1 MGSIP
6 TTGSNFYFK
15 SHKEKKLKNE
25 HYNNTPYSRYLENI
39 EEVDRKVPPSM
50 TEVDLII
57 LNGDCA
63 DARETVFNGMRN
75 FETKSGGVKDI
86 FSNQEGGVVNAYTIN
101 PKGKVVR
108 VWHNKRRHTMPTGDR
123 VTESVYFDQIRLNT
137 ITPEIFADTIDR
149 GVRTPPQ
156 LRKR

>member
-1 MGSIP
+1 ME
-6 TTGSNFYFK
+6 
-15 SHKEKKLKNE
+15 KEY
-25 HYNNTPYSRYLENI
+25 YNKTSYSRYLENI
-39 EEVDRKVPPSM
+39 DEEYSKVPPSM

-57 LNGDCA
+57 LHPCEN
-63 DARETVFNGMRN
+63 AREHVFNGMRN
-75 FETKSGGVKDI
+75 FETKSGGVKEV

-108 VWHNKRRHTMPTGDR
+108 VWHNKRSHTMPTGDR

>member
-1 MGSIP
+1 M
-6 TTGSNFYFK
+6 
-15 SHKEKKLKNE
+15 KNE

-57 LNGDCA
+57 LNGDCT

-75 FETKSGGVKDI
+75 FETKSGGVKEI
-86 FSNQEGGVVNAYTIN
+86 FSKPQVVNAYTIN
-101 PKGKVVR
+101 SRGKVVR
-108 VWHNKRRHTMPTGDR
+108 VWRNKYWQDRPTGDK

-137 ITPEIFADTIDR
+137 ITPVIFGDGRDR
-149 GVRTPPQ
+149 VVRTPPQ
-156 LRKR
+156 LRMR

>member
-1 MGSIP
+1 ME
-6 TTGSNFYFK
+6 
-15 SHKEKKLKNE
+15 KEY
-25 HYNNTPYSRYLENI
+25 YNKTSYSRQLENI
-39 EEVDRKVPPSM
+39 DEEYSKVPPSM

-57 LNGDCA
+57 LHPCEN
-63 DARETVFNGMRN
+63 AREHVFNGMRN
-75 FETKSGGVKDI
+75 FETKSGGVKDL

-108 VWHNKRRHTMPTGDR
+108 VWHNKRSHTMPTGDR

>member
-1 MGSIP
+1 ME
-6 TTGSNFYFK
+6 
-15 SHKEKKLKNE
+15 KEY
-25 HYNNTPYSRYLENI
+25 YNKTSYSRYLENI
-39 EEVDRKVPPSM
+39 DEEYSKVPPSM

-57 LNGDCA
+57 LHPCEN
-63 DARETVFNGMRN
+63 AREHVFNGMRN
-75 FETKSGGVKDI
+75 FETKSGGVKDL

-108 VWHNKRRHTMPTGDR
+108 VWHNKRSHTMPTGDR

>member
-1 MGSIP
+1 ME
-6 TTGSNFYFK
+6 
-15 SHKEKKLKNE
+15 KEY
-25 HYNNTPYSRYLENI
+25 YNKTSYSRYLENI

-57 LNGDCA
+57 LNGDCT

-75 FETKSGGVKDI
+75 FETKSGGVKDL
-86 FSNQEGGVVNAYTIN
+86 FSNHEGGVVNAYTIN
-101 PKGKVVR
+101 SRGKVVR
-108 VWHNKRRHTMPTGDR
+108 VWRNKYWQDRPTGDK

-137 ITPEIFADTIDR
+137 ITPEIFAGTTDR